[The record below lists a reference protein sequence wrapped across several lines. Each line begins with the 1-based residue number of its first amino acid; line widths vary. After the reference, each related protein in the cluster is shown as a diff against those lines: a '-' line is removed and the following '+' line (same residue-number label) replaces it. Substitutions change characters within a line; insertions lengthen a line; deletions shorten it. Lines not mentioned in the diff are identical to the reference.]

1 MGPMDRGQ
9 KQRQKALWSDPWPRH
24 SIGVDAT
31 GQGTP
36 GHARGEP
43 EHVPAVPA
51 RMRTMPD
58 IQGLIGS
65 LRPGDLAVLQERGP
79 GQLLD
84 RDMPGTAG
92 TCL

>member
-1 MGPMDRGQ
+1 
-9 KQRQKALWSDPWPRH
+9 
-24 SIGVDAT
+24 
-31 GQGTP
+31 
-36 GHARGEP
+36 
-43 EHVPAVPA
+43 
-51 RMRTMPD
+51 MPD